1 MSPPQV
7 KPKTGLGWPAAATD
21 RAGTA
26 TYTPVQA
33 DRQTDREADTEG
45 EKVRRASSSVK

>member
-33 DRQTDREADTEG
+33 DRQTE
-45 EKVRRASSSVK
+45 RRTQKERKFEELVLQ

>member
-21 RAGTA
+21 RQGGHCHIHTG
-26 TYTPVQA
+26 PG
-33 DRQTDREADTEG
+33 RQTDRQRGRHT
-45 EKVRRASSSVK
+45 RRERKFEELCR